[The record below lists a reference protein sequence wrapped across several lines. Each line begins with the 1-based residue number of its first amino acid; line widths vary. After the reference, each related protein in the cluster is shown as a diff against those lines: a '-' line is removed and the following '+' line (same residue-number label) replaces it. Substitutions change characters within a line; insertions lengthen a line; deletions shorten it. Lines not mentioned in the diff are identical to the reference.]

1 MATTTHPKADRPPI
15 HKNRLAASP
24 KTASIPPGA
33 NAMNHT
39 HLADMRG
46 TTGANPDDLR
56 RFGSWRASHA
66 TAPRLITSAM
76 TVIRSRQKY
85 R

>member
-1 MATTTHPKADRPPI
+1 MATIPHPKAETPPI
-15 HKNRLAASP
+15 HKKTLAASP

-39 HLADMRG
+39 NLADMRG
-46 TTGANPDDLR
+46 VAGANPKDLR

-66 TAPRLITSAM
+66 TAPRLMRSAM
-76 TVIRSRQKY
+76 PVMLSRQKY